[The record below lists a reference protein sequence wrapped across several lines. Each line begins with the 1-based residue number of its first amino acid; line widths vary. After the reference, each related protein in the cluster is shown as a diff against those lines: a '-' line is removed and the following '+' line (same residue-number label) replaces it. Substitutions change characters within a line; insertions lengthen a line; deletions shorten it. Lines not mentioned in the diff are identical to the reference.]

1 MRERIVTLDEL
12 AASLPSGLH
21 DAKLL
26 SLAIDYPRQRL
37 TLDLRINVGDPDA
50 PDTAAREA
58 RRPVRMCFT
67 GLLRCVVDPPD
78 SRYPFDRAG
87 PLTIDAGDGEPA
99 TSPRE
104 LPPVPPGAF
113 LSWIFVY
120 EWNAFL
126 RVVARGVQIEE
137 PPRGD
142 EAVTPP

>member
-1 MRERIVTLDEL
+1 MTLDEL

-26 SLAIDYPRQRL
+26 SLAIDYPRQRM
-37 TLDLRINVGDPDA
+37 TLDLRIDVGDPDA
-50 PDTAAREA
+50 PDAAAREA
-58 RRPVRMCFT
+58 RRPVRICFT
-67 GLLRCVVDPPD
+67 GLVLCVVDPPD

-87 PLTIDAGDGEPA
+87 PLTIDAGDGEPS
-99 TSPRE
+99 TSPLV

-126 RVVARGVQIEE
+126 RVVARDVRIDE
-137 PPRGD
+137 PPRVGD
-142 EAVTPP
+142 AVTPP